1 MVIIHF
7 CILTVKEYNKLLDV
21 EDMKIHVEIIE
32 FDPRLHQKQV
42 EALWQQVFAYD
53 APRNAP
59 SLVIEKKCAVRDGLF
74 FVAVANDTVV
84 GTVMAGYDGH
94 RGWIY
99 SMVVHPGYRRQD
111 IGSRLLSFAERKLTT
126 LGCVK
131 INLQVMGGNE
141 AAQLFYEANGYSVEN
156 RISMGKEISENI
168 GTHNQSLEDI
178 DA

>member
-1 MVIIHF
+1 MG
-7 CILTVKEYNKLLDV
+7 T
-21 EDMKIHVEIIE
+21 EIAIVG
-32 FDPRLHQKQV
+32 FDPSQYRDQV
-42 EALWQQVFAYD
+42 ESLWQQVFDYD

-74 FVAVANDTVV
+74 FVATSGDTVV

-99 SMVVHPGYRRQD
+99 SLAVHPGYRHQA
-111 IGSRLLSFAERKLTT
+111 IGSKLLSFAEQKLTS

-141 AAQLFYEANGYSVEN
+141 DAQRFYEANGYTVEN
-156 RISMGKEISENI
+156 RVSMGKEVTENV
-168 GTHNQSLEDI
+168 GMPNQEPCP
-178 DA
+178 